1 MERKLSDCSQEDNH
15 NMSSISKFAVAVFF
29 LFIIPLAAATQVR
42 VPSPNFEVLSTKN
55 GLTQDFVNHIVIE
68 DSGFVWVATE
78 GGLVRWDGYR
88 AQPLNGPDNTF
99 TNASINRLSLE
110 ADKGLWISTFASGV
124 YRYDF
129 ESNQVENKVRRP
141 YRNQPD
147 WIQPANNFHWHSKTQ
162 LVISLYEEVIL
173 YDIQTNSVSVIFS
186 LHDEALD
193 NAESIRFAIT
203 INDRLFVATT
213 KGLYSKSVDASPQDF
228 QRLDYLNGLPGNVKR
243 DDAKFLMADT
253 QGRFWVGAVDGLY
266 MAPVSELD
274 VYLEGKGNNP
284 FTPIVIGRNIWTVAE
299 AGENTFWLGTNKG
312 LFSLAYRN
320 GQWETVYEL
329 TPDYGDTVLPR
340 KRVKTIARDNDS
352 NIWLGTEYGGALYY
366 MPSSA
371 NVTTIQN
378 RRSDNVLTL
387 SNTIVWTL
395 YQDDDNALWIGTD
408 NGLNRYDLE
417 TGETKAFLVSEDEDD
432 SNGDS
437 VIEKIMPW
445 KEGTLLLQTYN
456 GISVFD
462 KTTGTLS
469 KPNPAG
475 GAAQIFSQWNYG
487 SALDEKGRVYFGS
500 DKFYRFD
507 HTTNRVESLAL
518 DPDVFDSDFFSAF
531 LGTSAYYVNRM
542 FVAMLNGLWLVNTD
556 TLEYELVYQLP
567 PEQRNTTISVSSWA
581 LDHQGL
587 LWLAFP
593 RFGLLALDA
602 DTFEVKQRVNAD
614 NTLPSEIVYSLMM
627 DDDDGLWFSSH
638 SGLHR
643 YSTTDASITNY
654 RYGQEIAVS
663 EFNEGAVTRL
673 DDGRLA
679 YGSTNGV
686 VLFDP
691 AKLFDKKHQRDT
703 MRKMVITGFRLDS
716 RDDLSLPKMDLSGET
731 VNLEHDDYGIS
742 ILFSPMLMS
751 DKTGE
756 NYQYSLYRGPDL
768 VSEGVTRDPKI
779 IFATLLPGEYVFTV
793 GPTANSFDDTFLPA
807 SITIFVPYA
816 PWRSPL
822 AYTVYVIF
830 SLAIV
835 LAYFY
840 ARHQHLNRLQRAQ
853 QQVRLFGDAFRQTR
867 DWVVIFDADQQPV
880 AINRAFAVAFGI
892 DETGNIERSFKQLF
906 LRYPKLARQMSGRL
920 AALQPGQFWK
930 DEDVVEGADGK
941 AYDVQIEITAISDPD
956 NTALTDHYLLV
967 ISDISEQKNA
977 ERKLLKIAN
986 YDSLTGLVNR
996 SLLLDRLEHAVESAR
1011 ESKSKVA
1018 VLFVD
1023 LDRFKGINDSLGHD
1037 YGDKLLRVV
1046 ANRMRNLV
1054 SGADTVARL
1063 GGDEFV
1069 IVIEDV
1075 QRVDDLSHFVGEL
1088 IESVETPISLGKEI
1102 LRVSC
1107 SVGVSFYPDDAV
1119 EPAELLKHAD
1129 VAMYSAKKDTLS
1141 AFTYFTSEM
1150 NQRARDRLH
1159 VENLVKR
1166 AFTEDCFYNHYQPI
1180 VNTLTGKTEGVELLM
1195 RCQLPEQ
1202 PLYPDMFIPVLEEL
1216 RYIIETTRQAMRRA
1230 VADLADWYARGF
1242 EGYISVNLSAL
1253 HFKTEFDIAGVKALL
1268 DEYALPAS
1276 SLRFEITEGVL
1287 MDNTGNA
1294 LTEIQRFVDEGFVLA
1309 LDDFGTGY
1317 SSLSY
1322 LKRYPLKVL
1331 KIDKSFVDDIQPG
1344 NANDALVSTTITL
1357 AQRLSMISIAEGVE
1371 TLEQAQ
1377 YLAELGCHYQQ
1388 GYYFSRPVP
1397 GSDVPELLARKWS
1410 IKNTTP

>member
-1 MERKLSDCSQEDNH
+1 
-15 NMSSISKFAVAVFF
+15 MSSISRLAVTVVF
-29 LFIIPLAAATQVR
+29 LFIIPLAGASQVR

-55 GLTQDFVNHIVIE
+55 GLTQDFINHIVIE

-88 AQPLNGPDNTF
+88 AEEFEGPDNVL
-99 TNASINRLSLE
+99 TNASINKLTLE
-110 ADKGLWISTFASGV
+110 ADEGLWISTFASGV
-124 YRYDF
+124 YRFDF
-129 ESNQVENKVRRP
+129 KSNQLEHKIKRS
-141 YRNQPD
+141 YREQPE
-147 WIQPANNFHWHSKTQ
+147 WIQPANNFHWHSRTQ
-162 LVISLYEEVIL
+162 LVVSLYEEVIL
-173 YDIQTNSVSVIFS
+173 YDTETNSIRVIFS
-186 LHDEALD
+186 LLDEALE
-193 NAESIRFAIT
+193 NAESIRYAISLD
-203 INDRLFVATT
+203 NRLFVATT
-213 KGLYSKSVDASPQDF
+213 EGLYSKVLDAPPQDY

-243 DDAKFLMADT
+243 NNAKYLLADP

-266 MAPVSELD
+266 MAPVDELKA
-274 VYLEGKGNNP
+274 YLDGNSTSPFKDIVRGK
-284 FTPIVIGRNIWTVAE
+284 NIWTITQADNN
-299 AGENTFWLGTNKG
+299 AFWLGTNKG
-312 LFSLAYRN
+312 LFSLVN
-320 GQWETVYEL
+320 SDGQWETVYEL
-329 TPDYGDTVLPR
+329 TPDYGDTILPR
-340 KRVKTIARDNDS
+340 KRITTITKDSDN
-352 NIWLGTEYGGALYY
+352 NLWLGTEYGGALYY
-366 MPSSA
+366 MPSTA

-378 RRSDNVLTL
+378 RRTDSTPTL
-387 SNTIVWTL
+387 SNVIVWAL
-395 YQDDDNALWIGTD
+395 HQGNDNTLWIGTD
-408 NGLNRYDLE
+408 NGLNRYNLA
-417 TGETKAFLVSEDEDD
+417 TGETDAFIVTENEDD
-432 SNGDS
+432 GNGDS

-445 KEGTLLLQTYN
+445 EEGTLLLQTYN
-456 GISVFD
+456 GISIFD
-462 KTTGTLS
+462 KSTGTLR
-469 KPNPAG
+469 KPQPTVGDAE
-475 GAAQIFSQWNYG
+475 IFNQWNYG
-487 SALDEKGRVYFGS
+487 SAVDAQGRAYFGS

-507 HTTNRVESLAL
+507 YTTNSVEALAL
-518 DPDVFDSDFFSAF
+518 DPVVFDTDFFSSF
-531 LGTSAYYVNRM
+531 LGTSAYYEDRM
-542 FVAMLNGLWLVNTD
+542 FVAMLNGLWLLDTE
-556 TLEYELVYQLP
+556 TLEYELVYELP
-567 PEQRNTTISVSSWA
+567 PEQRNTSMSVSSWA
-581 LDHQGL
+581 LDQQGT

-593 RFGLLALDA
+593 RFGLLGLDA
-602 DTFEVKQRVNAD
+602 DTFEVKARVNAD

-627 DDDDGLWFSSH
+627 DSDNGLWFSSH

-643 YSTTDASITNY
+643 FSTVDGALKNY
-654 RYGQEIAVS
+654 RYGQEISVS
-663 EFNEGAVTRL
+663 EFNEGAVTML
-673 DDGRLA
+673 ADGRMA

-691 AKLFDKKHQRDT
+691 AKLYDRNQQRDT
-703 MRKMVITGFRLDS
+703 ARQMVITGFKLDS
-716 RDDLSLPKMDLSGET
+716 RNDLQLPRENLSGEK
-731 VNLEHDDYGIS
+731 VVLEHDDYGIS

-751 DKTGE
+751 KKSDA
-756 NYQYSLYRGPDL
+756 NYQYSLYRGDAL
-768 VSEGVTRDPKI
+768 VSEGDTRDPRI
-779 IFATLLPGEYVFTV
+779 IFATLTPGEYTFSVE
-793 GPTANSFDDTFLPA
+793 PTTNSFDDTYLPA
-807 SITIFVPYA
+807 DISIFVPYA

-822 AYTVYVIF
+822 AYTSYVV
-830 SLAIV
+830 LLLLIV
-835 LAYFY
+835 LSYFY
-840 ARHQHLNRLQRAQ
+840 ARHQQLNRLQRAQ

-867 DWVVIFDADQQPV
+867 DWVVIFDSSQKPV

-892 DETGNIERSFKQLF
+892 NDSGNIDRSFKQLF
-906 LRYPKLARQMSGRL
+906 QRYPKLARQLSGRL
-920 AALQPGQFWK
+920 SSLKPGQFWK
-930 DEDVVEGADGK
+930 DDDVVEGADGK
-941 AYDVQIEITAISDPD
+941 QYDVLIEITAISDPD
-956 NTALTDHYLLV
+956 NKALTDHYLLV

-977 ERKLLKIAN
+977 ERKLIKIAN

-996 SLLLDRLEHAVESAR
+996 SLLLDRLEHAVDSAR
-1011 ESKSKVA
+1011 ENDTKVA

-1046 ANRMRNLV
+1046 ANRMRNLA

-1069 IVIEDV
+1069 IVMEDV
-1075 QRVDDLSHFVGEL
+1075 KQVDELSHFVGEL

-1107 SVGVSFYPDDAV
+1107 SVGVSFYPDDAE

-1129 VAMYSAKKDTLS
+1129 VAMYSAKKDTLN
-1141 AFTYFTSEM
+1141 AFTYFTTEM

-1166 AFTEDCFYNHYQPI
+1166 AYTEDCFYNHYQPI
-1180 VNTLTGKTEGVELLM
+1180 INTRTGKTEGVELLL

-1230 VADLADWYARGF
+1230 VADLADWYAIGF
-1242 EGYISVNLSAL
+1242 DGYISVNLSAL
-1253 HFKTEFDIAGVKALL
+1253 HFKTEFDIAGVKDLL
-1268 DEYALPAS
+1268 AEYALPVT

-1357 AQRLSMISIAEGVE
+1357 SERLSMVSIAEGVE

-1388 GYYFSRPVP
+1388 GYYFSRPVA
-1397 GSDVPELLARKWS
+1397 GAEVPELLTRQWTIS
-1410 IKNTTP
+1410 S